1 MQRIP
6 VEVAERIIANLSDED
21 LFIGSSVCRV
31 WWQIVRQ
38 EAYKRWK
45 EHACRIGDTYR
56 EIQAIREEK
65 QKGEIDWQEAIYA
78 IEDLI
83 DWMDV
88 LTEYQIYIMN
98 EMHKYKMIVDPQ
110 ERKIVEYASNEFNWR
125 ENPWEFDWEWNEWT
139 QQLPDIC
146 WMHA

>member
-1 MQRIP
+1 M
-6 VEVAERIIANLSDED
+6 
-21 LFIGSSVCRV
+21 
-31 WWQIVRQ
+31 WWQIVRR

-56 EIQAIREEK
+56 EIQAVREEK
-65 QKGEIDWQEAIYA
+65 RKGEIDWQEAIYA

-125 ENPWEFDWEWNEWT
+125 ENPWKFDWEWNEWT

>member
-45 EHACRIGDTYR
+45 EYAYKIGDIYR
-56 EIQAIREEK
+56 EIQAVREEER
-65 QKGEIDWQEAIYA
+65 KGEIDWLDAEYD
-78 IEDLI
+78 IETLI
-83 DWMDV
+83 DWMD
-88 LTEYQIYIMN
+88 LFTIDQIRIMEDMLKN
-98 EMHKYKMIVDPQ
+98 GMIVDSQ
-110 ERKIVEYASNEFNWR
+110 EEEIIRHAISENNWGG
-125 ENPWEFDWEWNEWT
+125 NPWGFV
-139 QQLPDIC
+139 L
-146 WMHA
+146 

>member
-21 LFIGSSVCRV
+21 LFIESSVCRV

-45 EHACRIGDTYR
+45 EYACRIGDIYR
-56 EIQAIREEK
+56 EIQAVREEK
-65 QKGEIDWQEAIYA
+65 RKGEIDWQEASDA
-78 IEDLI
+78 IEDLN
-83 DWMDV
+83 DWMDD

-110 ERKIVEYASNEFNWR
+110 EREIVEYASNEFNWR

-139 QQLPDIC
+139 QQLPDLT
-146 WMHA
+146 MM